1 MRTFRRLA
9 LAISMGFISP
19 AAQAIDGMIALACV
33 HSSKVSMDRLEGV
46 VKSRG
51 MKVFARIDHAAGARA
66 VGIDLAPTEVMLF
79 GHPRLGS
86 PLLKCSQTYG
96 IDLPLR
102 VLAWEDAS
110 GRSWLG
116 YADPVALGHNHPDAQ
131 CDAELKRLTMTLDE
145 VVREAARQ

>member
-1 MRTFRRLA
+1 MKTFRALA
-9 LAISMGFISP
+9 LAFSLSFVAF
-19 AAQAIDGMIALACV
+19 AAQAVDGMIALACV
-33 HSSKVSMDRLEGV
+33 HSSGVSMDRLEAI

-66 VGIDLAPTEVMLF
+66 VGIDLAPTEVMFF
-79 GHPRLGS
+79 GHPRLGW
-86 PLLKCSQTYG
+86 PLLRCSQTYG

-116 YADPVALGHNHPDAQ
+116 YADPVALGHNDPDAQ
-131 CDAELKRLTMTLDE
+131 CDAELKRLTVTLDE
-145 VVREAARQ
+145 VVREAARK